1 MPSIRSSINSELNTA
16 LGIIK
21 HESLRNLD
29 VAGHVHFQLD
39 ALADGLGVMHN
50 SVQEL
55 IGLVSDTYGS
65 MELFVSQAQATH
77 VLQEDI
83 QSSMFR
89 LGDAVHRLI
98 QTTHDELESIN
109 QTTAV
114 LIQNLQRGQDVDWWR
129 SVFFSVLRLVFP
141 GISPIGTMTTWPL
154 NFFFHVIDVVWRV
167 LCFSVSMFTVNAPY
181 PKPGKAPT

>member
-1 MPSIRSSINSELNTA
+1 MDDDGSSQRLSWLP
-16 LGIIK
+16 LFQ
-21 HESLRNLD
+21 
-29 VAGHVHFQLD
+29 GHVHFQLD

-89 LGDAVHRLI
+89 LGDAVHRLT

-114 LIQNLQRGQDVDWWR
+114 LIQNLQRGQDVDWRR